1 MRSKPIVNCT
11 HNSNQSRICGICWI
25 PLKMKKNWIGGEF
38 VWMPLHS
45 KAAYDI
51 RATQISILIDQ
62 VYGEEYPFR
71 YNNCYP
77 SHICGACYKK
87 LIVTNVDDKGESSIT
102 APVLK
107 YTNADIKRLV
117 KAPSME
123 THLYSS
129 KGNASSCFVC
139 TPFEE
144 FWHANKNFKDAFIK
158 KMQNERPKDI
168 LLKICVRCKLPKR
181 KNHRCDRTSKE
192 TTEFVNKR
200 MAPRQVALCLTL
212 QLPPGKH
219 ELSLPTHGKPRRILT
234 NPLVVRKAPHTI
246 DDMIEFERDEC
257 FSKEQAR
264 RVSTRIRKS
273 LANVSNHDGP
283 ARSAVEDVIYKRG
296 GSGELYES
304 EKIMVKVNAHKKDD
318 TEKRKRIL
326 TDRRYNKRTDEIE
339 LPIFYCKDTIK
350 LVRMVCEHRTWKLGA
365 DKIWGKVGIDAGK
378 GILKAHLQ
386 LNNDSENYVS
396 NSPKTAQVFFV
407 VEDIAPESNQMMKMI
422 LEKLRYDE
430 LTLLMDVVIAPDLK
444 VVNVLCGLANHS
456 SAHCCFLCTKRI
468 TVNDKWKRY
477 ETEDSTYRTLEHW
490 QARFEKV
497 DEGIPHNQNFSVEQR
512 MPNEKLA
519 ENIHLKV
526 IMPSLHSFSSSV
538 NTI

>member
-1 MRSKPIVNCT
+1 MFGCHCTRKLLMILEQLRSVFSLIKSTARNILSATTIVT
-11 HNSNQSRICGICWI
+11 H
-25 PLKMKKNWIGGEF
+25 LTF
-38 VWMPLHS
+38 VVL
-45 KAAYDI
+45 
-51 RATQISILIDQ
+51 AT
-62 VYGEEYPFR
+62 
-71 YNNCYP
+71 
-77 SHICGACYKK
+77 KK

-117 KAPSME
+117 AAPSME

-129 KGNASSCFVC
+129 KGDASSCFVC

-158 KMQNERPKDI
+158 KIQYERPKYI

-200 MAPRQVALCLTL
+200 MAPRQVALCLTQ

-283 ARSAVEDVIYKRG
+283 AQSAVEDEIYKRG
-296 GSGELYES
+296 E
-304 EKIMVKVNAHKKDD
+304 
-318 TEKRKRIL
+318 
-326 TDRRYNKRTDEIE
+326 
-339 LPIFYCKDTIK
+339 
-350 LVRMVCEHRTWKLGA
+350 
-365 DKIWGKVGIDAGK
+365 
-378 GILKAHLQ
+378 
-386 LNNDSENYVS
+386 
-396 NSPKTAQVFFV
+396 
-407 VEDIAPESNQMMKMI
+407 
-422 LEKLRYDE
+422 
-430 LTLLMDVVIAPDLK
+430 
-444 VVNVLCGLANHS
+444 
-456 SAHCCFLCTKRI
+456 CTQER
-468 TVNDKWKRY
+468 
-477 ETEDSTYRTLEHW
+477 
-490 QARFEKV
+490 
-497 DEGIPHNQNFSVEQR
+497 
-512 MPNEKLA
+512 
-519 ENIHLKV
+519 
-526 IMPSLHSFSSSV
+526 
-538 NTI
+538 